1 MARLFLNQPMIT
13 SLLRT
18 RNDVGIHR
26 KPAKIGITHKFER
39 QAGKRDASWQWVN
52 ITIWIMAGCVSG
64 WIQGYTGRPRN
75 ANSTRRIV
83 SLLPDI

>member
-1 MARLFLNQPMIT
+1 MAMGEYH
-13 SLLRT
+13 
-18 RNDVGIHR
+18 DVDNGR
-26 KPAKIGITHKFER
+26 CA
-39 QAGKRDASWQWVN
+39 
-52 ITIWIMAGCVSG
+52 SG